1 MIVWKKKRVVLSCG
15 GGDDADNNDDDD
27 DKIPS
32 SHCQLLETP
41 IDKFSP

>member
-15 GGDDADNNDDDD
+15 GGDDDDNDDDD